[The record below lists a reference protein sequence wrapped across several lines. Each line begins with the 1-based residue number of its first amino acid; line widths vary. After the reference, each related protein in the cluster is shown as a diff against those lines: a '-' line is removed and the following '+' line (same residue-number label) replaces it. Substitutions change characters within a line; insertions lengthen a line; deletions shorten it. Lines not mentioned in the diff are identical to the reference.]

1 MIKSSIQLLPRVRS
15 NQSLKLTEVAVDDSM
30 RAKRPATI
38 GRGSPRADWIPSRG
52 TSSPQLSSGPL
63 GGKEKLRLSKK
74 ETVSVIQVL
83 FFDLS
88 SKKMSLQAVRFS
100 NCNNCD
106 KTILSGAESLPGNH
120 SWELCL

>member
-1 MIKSSIQLLPRVRS
+1 MTRHAR
-15 NQSLKLTEVAVDDSM
+15 TGFRRCGA
-30 RAKRPATI
+30 
-38 GRGSPRADWIPSRG
+38 SP
-52 TSSPQLSSGPL
+52 PQLSSGPL
-63 GGKEKLRLSKK
+63 GGKEKLGLAKK

-100 NCNNCD
+100 NCKISEKVVSSRTGN
-106 KTILSGAESLPGNH
+106 LPGNH